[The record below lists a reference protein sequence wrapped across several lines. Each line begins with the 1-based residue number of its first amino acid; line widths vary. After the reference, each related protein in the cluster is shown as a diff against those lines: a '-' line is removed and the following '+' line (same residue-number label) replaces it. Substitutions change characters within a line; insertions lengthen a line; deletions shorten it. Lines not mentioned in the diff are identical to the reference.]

1 MQSEGQYVNDLEDG
15 VYKQYKYITDS
26 LVGEIKE
33 TNRES
38 CKVVKMLIGAI
49 IVLSILLAVTNMAW
63 LYEWNSYGYETYSVE
78 SMDDGNAN
86 YIGGSNSTESNEIRK

>member
-1 MQSEGQYVNDLEDG
+1 MNDLEEG

-38 CKVVKMLIGAI
+38 CKVVKMLINAI
-49 IVLSILLAVTNMAW
+49 IVLSILLALTNIFW
-63 LYEWNSYGYETYSVE
+63 LYEWNSYDYVEYEQENT
-78 SMDDGNAN
+78 DGINNVNLGEMGDVTNGKADSKD
-86 YIGGSNSTESNEIRK
+86 SN

>member
-1 MQSEGQYVNDLEDG
+1 MQSEGQYVNDLEEG
-15 VYKQYKYITDS
+15 VYKQYKYITDN

-38 CKVVKMLIGAI
+38 CKVVKMLICVI

-63 LYEWNSYGYETYSVE
+63 LYMANQYEYVTYE
-78 SMDDGNAN
+78 QENTDGTN
-86 YIGGSNSTESNEIRK
+86 GESNSAESNEIWK